1 VLVTHKIGKLNHNG
15 EFGVITHFT
24 SGEIVVDCIHIIIFY
39 HLEGGFL
46 PTPLL
51 HKDRVIYA
59 IYQIF
64 NGLSLKV
71 LS

>member
-24 SGEIVVDCIHIIIFY
+24 SGEIYIRIIHIIIFNGLWGY
-39 HLEGGFL
+39 PLSF
-46 PTPLL
+46 PLL
-51 HKDRVIYA
+51 HKDRVILG

-64 NGLSLKV
+64 NQKSLKIV
-71 LS
+71 S